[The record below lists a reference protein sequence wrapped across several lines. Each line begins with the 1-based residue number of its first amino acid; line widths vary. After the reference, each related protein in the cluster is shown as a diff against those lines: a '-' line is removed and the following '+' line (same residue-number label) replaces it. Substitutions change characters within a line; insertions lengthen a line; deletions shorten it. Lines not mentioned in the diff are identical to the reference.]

1 MRGLDRTA
9 GGRYSEGGHGSL
21 RAAGPCGGVVESAS
35 SVANHG
41 MPAAKEAPAAFG
53 FLLARAMR
61 EKGRARGRRYT
72 FKDLAADSGV
82 GASFAGKAVR
92 GVRVPSRAV
101 VEAWALALMPYLPLD
116 EALAAAGFGRPS
128 RDAILQRLASLSTE
142 QLDTLDRVAVA
153 LCFLPPALEERRS

>member
-1 MRGLDRTA
+1 
-9 GGRYSEGGHGSL
+9 
-21 RAAGPCGGVVESAS
+21 
-35 SVANHG
+35 
-41 MPAAKEAPAAFG
+41 
-53 FLLARAMR
+53 
-61 EKGRARGRRYT
+61 
-72 FKDLAADSGV
+72 LAADSGV